1 MASNQSRTRVI
12 SQSKAVYVSNT
23 GLIGDLP
30 AGLQAQSGVKPPQL
44 HRVDNF
50 SFDIDI
56 AGGRQDIREFGQLA
70 RIGTITLGDLNP
82 SFSLGY
88 FLGDGENEF
97 NLGFNTE
104 GIAGANVL
112 ADQFIS
118 GILAEDPDKREKNL
132 FVLTNAEGKDAF
144 ATAGTTVSNGLG
156 LSGVNE
162 GSFINNPT
170 GVFTTAEMRSQDVVA
185 LGNCNFESYTVNFAV
200 GEIPRVDIEGTAE
213 NIAFQTGNSGIYNP
227 SLNKD
232 GGRADTG
239 QLLLGVP
246 STGNMN
252 VLVLRPEDVTLSFS
266 DEEFTFGG
274 TDLGDMHVQSASI
287 EVPLSRTPI
296 EALGSAKAVAK
307 PLDFPIN
314 VTMSVSALLKN
325 FSEGQVD
332 KILTGAA
339 GNETTNITLNVKGE
353 DGSDKHRYIMQK
365 AVMDSQGFAQGIDD
379 NETIELTFSTQIGGD
394 NQTDQGFFYSGACT
408 NGGNTTLPDHYGTTE
423 GGSFEGK
430 NFERG
435 FYYVKN
441 QAADD
446 PSKGQYSSA
455 DGS

>member
-23 GLIGDLP
+23 GLIGDLSAP
-30 AGLQAQSGVKPPQL
+30 IQALSGVKPPQL
-44 HRVDNF
+44 HRVDTF

-97 NLGFNTE
+97 NLGFQTN
-104 GIAGANVL
+104 GITDSNVL
-112 ADQFIS
+112 KSQFIS
-118 GILAEDPDKREKNL
+118 GILAEDPNKREKNL
-132 FVLTNAEGKDAF
+132 FVLTTKEGSDAF
-144 ATAGTTVSNGLG
+144 STVGTSSTDAKGKE
-156 LSGVNE
+156 GVNQ
-162 GSFINNPT
+162 GSFLTNPT
-170 GVFTTAEMRSQDVVA
+170 GTYTTTELDSQDVVS

-200 GEIPRVDIEGTAE
+200 GEIPRVDIDGTAE
-213 NIAFQTGNSGIYNP
+213 NITFDTGNSGIYNP
-227 SLNKD
+227 SLNKA
-232 GGRADTG
+232 GARADTG
-239 QLLLGVP
+239 QLMLGVP
-246 STGNMN
+246 STGNMS
-252 VLVLRPEDVTLSFS
+252 VLVLRPEDVTLTFS
-266 DEEFTFGG
+266 DGDFTFGG
-274 TDLGDMHVQSASI
+274 TDLTDMHVQSASI

-325 FSEGQVD
+325 FSAGQVD

-353 DGSDKHRYIMQK
+353 DGTDKHRYIMQK
-365 AVMDSQGFAQGIDD
+365 AVMDSQGFSQGLDD
-379 NETIELTFSTQIGGD
+379 NETIDLTFSTQIGGD

-408 NGGNTTLPDHYGTTE
+408 AGGEINLPDNYGTSF
-423 GGSFEGK
+423 GGR
-430 NFERG
+430 NFPRG
-435 FYYVKN
+435 YFYKKN
-441 QAADD
+441 QV
-446 PSKGQYSSA
+446 KGKYSA
-455 DGS
+455 GDGS